1 MSDSPHRLIVL
12 SAKAPGRN
20 GMLRHPLHLCEDLD
34 DKIDDLTAFLRRVEI
49 PSISTSHLVGLAAG
63 PGHPLFDQVVREYGI
78 EILTPCDPGIVSAA
92 IDMVAATGLLP
103 TLAVNDAVLHQI
115 IATAFTSERD
125 WERLHHSCAAAVIS
139 WSVVMLDIPETFAEQ
154 SPRERTAVTGATGAL
169 CVAMLQARAA
179 WKPNGSDQ

>member
-34 DKIDDLTAFLRRVEI
+34 EKLADLTAFLRRVEI

-63 PGHPLFDQVVREYGI
+63 PGHPLFDQVVNEYGI

-103 TLAVNDAVLHQI
+103 TLAVNDAALHQI
-115 IATAFTSERD
+115 IATAFTSDDD
-125 WERLHHSCAAAVIS
+125 WERLHHSCTAAILSWAVVS
-139 WSVVMLDIPETFAEQ
+139 LDIPETFAEQ
-154 SPRERTAVTGATGAL
+154 SQPERTAVTGATGAL